1 MSVGHTPSEPQ
12 WTPDMRKKA
21 ENITEADKRAAKRR
35 IQGNVA
41 LQESPDG
48 SGEEEQPSRLTSKPT
63 IDTMAASA
71 M

>member
-1 MSVGHTPSEPQ
+1 
-12 WTPDMRKKA
+12 MRKNA
-21 ENITEADKRAAKRR
+21 ENITEAEKKTAKRR

-41 LQESPDG
+41 LQDSPDG
-48 SGEEEQPSRLTSKPT
+48 SGEEEQASRKAKPT

>member
-1 MSVGHTPSEPQ
+1 
-12 WTPDMRKKA
+12 MRKKA